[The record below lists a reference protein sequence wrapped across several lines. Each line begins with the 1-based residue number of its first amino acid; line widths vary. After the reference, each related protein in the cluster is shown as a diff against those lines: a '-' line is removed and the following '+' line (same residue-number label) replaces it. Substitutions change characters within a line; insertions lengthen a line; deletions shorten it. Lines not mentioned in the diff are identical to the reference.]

1 MEKQR
6 FDSII
11 ITMKIKK
18 VFLSGLFFSLALTFL
33 CWAEDIPQ
41 IPQFTKDDR
50 VLIMAPH
57 PDDETLGAGGVIQ
70 RAMAQGA
77 RVQVVCYT
85 NGDHNELAF
94 IVYEK
99 RFTFRTGEFLY
110 MGELRRKETIESMTS
125 LGLPRKDLIFLG
137 YPDSG
142 TMAILTQYWQSSKS
156 YRSLM
161 TRISK
166 VSYPDALSPGAPY
179 VGESVLKDLKTVIEN
194 FQPTK
199 IFVSHPADTNRDHQ
213 SLYLFT
219 RIALWDLEGKIVQ
232 PAVYPYL
239 IHVIGWP
246 KPRGHHL
253 DLALEPP
260 KKLVGV
266 SWQQLSLTAEEA
278 KVKQTL
284 VDFYKTEIE
293 YNPPYLYSYVRKNEL
308 FGDFSEIDLENNS
321 PGAIVWHDT
330 ALIPDYPSG
339 KNEQEENRQV
349 ALSGLSYAL
358 QDKYLLV
365 RLDLRRKLDKNLGV
379 SMYFLG
385 YKKNVPF
392 EVMPKLSVG
401 IGLLGMR
408 IRNKT
413 QLISVPDAQLKFEGR
428 SLILKLPLSVI
439 GTPDR
444 ILSRI
449 KTRTAKFPL
458 DASAWRILKIK

>member
-1 MEKQR
+1 MR
-6 FDSII
+6 
-11 ITMKIKK
+11 IKK
-18 VFLSGLFFSLALTFL
+18 VFLAWFAFSLALTFL
-33 CWAEDIPQ
+33 CWAQDIPL
-41 IPQFTKDDR
+41 IPQFTKGDR

-99 RFTFRTGEFLY
+99 RLTLRTGEFLY
-110 MGELRRKETIESMTS
+110 MGQLRRKETVEAMSF
-125 LGLPRKDLIFLG
+125 LGLSRQELIFLG
-137 YPDSG
+137 YPDFG
-142 TMAILTQYWQSSKS
+142 TMAILTQYWQTPKS
-156 YRSLM
+156 YWSLL

-179 VGESVLKDLKTVIEN
+179 VGESILKDLKTVIEN

-219 RIALWDLEGKIVQ
+219 RIALWDLEEKIAQ

-253 DLALEPP
+253 DLALKPP
-260 KKLVGV
+260 DKLAGV
-266 SWQQLSLTAEEA
+266 SWQQLQLSGEET
-278 KVKQTL
+278 KVKQAL
-284 VDFYKTEIE
+284 VDFYKSEIE

-308 FGDFSEIDLENNS
+308 FGDFPVIDLEDTK
-321 PGAIVWHDT
+321 PGAIVWHDVV
-330 ALIPDYPSG
+330 LIPDYPSG
-339 KNEQEENRQV
+339 KNGQGENRQV
-349 ALSGLSYAL
+349 ALSGLSYAV

-385 YKKNVPF
+385 YKKNMPF
-392 EVMPKLSVG
+392 EVMPKINVG

-413 QLISVPDAQLKFEGR
+413 QLISVPDAKLKFEGR
-428 SLILKLPLSVI
+428 SLILKLPMAVL

-444 ILSRI
+444 VLSRVR
-449 KTRTAKFPL
+449 TRIAKFPL
-458 DASAWRILKIK
+458 DASAWRILRIK